1 MRLREWAF
9 TVDDSGIE
17 HKVTDIRLYSD
28 DDEKI
33 ELEFKPVF
41 MPENGEMN
49 WEDWNCY
56 DSIRVY
62 KTDYEKLLLS
72 SIQSV
77 FPVVDPDPNG
87 WGIQEE
93 LDLTSPNFLGK
104 EDWNKT
110 IDVLL
115 NRSKTAT
122 DQEKEF
128 YDLFIKYLRNFSE
141 VSDYFCIEGN
151 L

>member
-1 MRLREWAF
+1 MRLREWTF
-9 TVDDSGIE
+9 TIDDSEVE
-17 HKVTDIRLYSD
+17 HKVTDILLYSD

-41 MPENGEMN
+41 MPENGEMS
-49 WEDWNCY
+49 WEDWNCF

-87 WGIQEE
+87 WGLQEE

-110 IDVLL
+110 IDLL
-115 NRSKTAT
+115 INAVKRP
-122 DQEKEF
+122 
-128 YDLFIKYLRNFSE
+128 LIKRKGFMIYSLSTLEAFRKS
-141 VSDYFCIEGN
+141 VTISA
-151 L
+151 

>member
-1 MRLREWAF
+1 M
-9 TVDDSGIE
+9 
-17 HKVTDIRLYSD
+17 
-28 DDEKI
+28 
-33 ELEFKPVF
+33 
-41 MPENGEMN
+41 
-49 WEDWNCY
+49 
-56 DSIRVY
+56 
-62 KTDYEKLLLS
+62 LS

-87 WGIQEE
+87 WGLQEE

-122 DQEKEF
+122 DQEKGF
-128 YDLFIKYLRNFSE
+128 YDLFIKYLRSFSE